1 MKRTLLSIV
10 FLTLMSLSSFSQTW
24 IQEGLGFTATERG
37 VMNVFIVNSQ
47 VVWVAAY
54 DGSGNNAACE
64 DFSKTVNGGTTW
76 TPGTVNNATGLSFSQ
91 ICAVSADTA
100 WACMYKVSGSNP
112 QGVYYTTNGGTTWVN
127 QPTAVFTSSSSF
139 PDWIYFWD
147 ANNGIVVGDPVNN
160 YFQIYTTSD
169 GGTTWVALPNSQ
181 MPVVLSGE
189 TGYTANYCVLG
200 NFVWFGTSHGR
211 ILASTDRGQHWIVA
225 APFTTSE
232 NAFAAYQDSVNG
244 LGLKYLATTDT
255 LNILKKST
263 NGGSSYSALTY
274 YGVPYDGEIHYLP
287 GTPETYVTTGVDYK
301 NQPDRLGLAYSF
313 NAGVNWAPEPMI
325 NGTQL
330 TCSQWLNDST
340 GWAGGFNTSTTDGIF
355 KFNAVLAPAI
365 SNFMT
370 PDTLLQQGGQAVFT
384 NLSTGNPTSYAWTF
398 TGGYPSSSSLKN
410 PPAVTY
416 NLAGSYNVRLI
427 TTNNWGTDTLTKVNY
442 INIYGVGINELNQN
456 SVNVFP
462 NPATDNITVQAN
474 SNIKQIYIYNV
485 TGQLVINQTVNTK
498 KITLSVSGLSTGV
511 YSLKA
516 ILDNGTFTKKI
527 VIQ

>member
-1 MKRTLLSIV
+1 
-10 FLTLMSLSSFSQTW
+10 
-24 IQEGLGFTATERG
+24 
-37 VMNVFIVNSQ
+37 
-47 VVWVAAY
+47 
-54 DGSGNNAACE
+54 
-64 DFSKTVNGGTTW
+64 
-76 TPGTVNNATGLSFSQ
+76 
-91 ICAVSADTA
+91 
-100 WACMYKVSGSNP
+100 
-112 QGVYYTTNGGTTWVN
+112 
-127 QPTAVFTSSSSF
+127 
-139 PDWIYFWD
+139 
-147 ANNGIVVGDPVNN
+147 
-160 YFQIYTTSD
+160 
-169 GGTTWVALPNSQ
+169 
-181 MPVVLSGE
+181 
-189 TGYTANYCVLG
+189 
-200 NFVWFGTSHGR
+200 
-211 ILASTDRGQHWIVA
+211 
-225 APFTTSE
+225 
-232 NAFAAYQDSVNG
+232 
-244 LGLKYLATTDT
+244 
-255 LNILKKST
+255 
-263 NGGSSYSALTY
+263 
-274 YGVPYDGEIHYLP
+274 
-287 GTPETYVTTGVDYK
+287 
-301 NQPDRLGLAYSF
+301 
-313 NAGVNWAPEPMI
+313 MI